1 MYLKQ
6 DKRPNGRIYLSI
18 VKGFRDPV
26 TKKNKQKAIKG
37 IGFLDEFV
45 NKYEDPIAHFKQLAT
60 QMTEKEKENKEIELI
75 LDMDEKLDTDS
86 REIKNIGFSVLSKIY
101 HILGI
106 HKFMINR
113 ERGLKADIPL
123 NNILKL
129 LVYERILNPSSKL
142 AAHENKDNYFE
153 NFNFPV
159 KSVYRALPILAKH
172 KDRLLLELHEN
183 ITMKYGRDTS
193 NVYYDVTN
201 YYFHKDQQTELIRKG
216 MSKDKKGKPIIQMGL
231 LLDKDGLPITY
242 KLFSGNTTDFDTLL
256 PVLSELKANYNLSRV
271 IVVADKGL
279 NSGTNK
285 AYNIIKGDGYIFSR
299 SIRGTKASKE
309 IKEYV
314 LDDEGYEWIGEDFK
328 IKSRIYPTV
337 ITVKNAEGKDV
348 KVDIDEKHVVFFS
361 KKYAERSR
369 HKRNEAVAKALK
381 LINSRSGYAKAS
393 NYGAMKYIVGMK
405 LDKKTGEL
413 TPSRKDIFPSL
424 NDELIKE
431 EEKYDGYYSIV
442 TSELDMTDSEIIEK
456 YRGLWKIEE
465 TFKVTKSQ
473 LKTRPAYVSSEGGI
487 EGHFLTCFLS
497 LLILRILEIE
507 TKGIYSTERLIDS
520 LAKSNVDHLKMNYFK
535 GVYYDEVLECIA
547 ERLGTYLN
555 HKYQTLDGIK
565 KMVSTT
571 KQAL

>member
-159 KSVYRALPILAKH
+159 KAVYRALPILAKH

-299 SIRGTKASKE
+299 SIRGT
-309 IKEYV
+309 
-314 LDDEGYEWIGEDFK
+314 
-328 IKSRIYPTV
+328 
-337 ITVKNAEGKDV
+337 
-348 KVDIDEKHVVFFS
+348 
-361 KKYAERSR
+361 
-369 HKRNEAVAKALK
+369 
-381 LINSRSGYAKAS
+381 
-393 NYGAMKYIVGMK
+393 
-405 LDKKTGEL
+405 
-413 TPSRKDIFPSL
+413 
-424 NDELIKE
+424 
-431 EEKYDGYYSIV
+431 
-442 TSELDMTDSEIIEK
+442 
-456 YRGLWKIEE
+456 
-465 TFKVTKSQ
+465 
-473 LKTRPAYVSSEGGI
+473 
-487 EGHFLTCFLS
+487 
-497 LLILRILEIE
+497 
-507 TKGIYSTERLIDS
+507 
-520 LAKSNVDHLKMNYFK
+520 
-535 GVYYDEVLECIA
+535 
-547 ERLGTYLN
+547 
-555 HKYQTLDGIK
+555 
-565 KMVSTT
+565 
-571 KQAL
+571 